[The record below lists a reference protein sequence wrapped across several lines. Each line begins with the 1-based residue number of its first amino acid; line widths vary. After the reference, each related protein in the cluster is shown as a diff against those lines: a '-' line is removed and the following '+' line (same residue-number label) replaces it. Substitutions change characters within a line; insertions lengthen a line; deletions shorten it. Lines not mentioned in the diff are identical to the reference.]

1 MNSLKLNHY
10 TFETII
16 AAAKKRLKEEK
27 PPLAKYPFISVVI
40 PAYNEEE
47 YLPECLESV
56 KKQKYPKEKF
66 EIIVANNNSKDKTA
80 EIAKKAGAHVI
91 DVKKQGHVFALNTG
105 MQKASGELIA
115 VTDADTRVSPNW
127 LDTVA
132 RVFEDKEVVA
142 VTGSAYYNS
151 GSKMSE
157 YLGKMTYS
165 MFVRFHFA
173 LKKPH
178 LTGLNLAVR
187 KSAFLEIKGLDTRY
201 ETFSDLELGLRI
213 KKVGK
218 VIFCEDLLVAS
229 SPRRWEKGSLEDYYK
244 YLNSYFNTMWLNRPP
259 KSVLTPRR

>member
-1 MNSLKLNHY
+1 MNVPKLDHS
-10 TFETII
+10 TIETII
-16 AAAKKRLKEEK
+16 SAAKKRLKEEK
-27 PPLAKYPFISVVI
+27 PPLEEYPFISVVI
-40 PAYNEEE
+40 PAYNEEK

-56 KKQKYPKEKF
+56 KNQNYPKDKY
-66 EIIVANNNSKDKTA
+66 EIIIANNNSKDRTA
-80 EIAKKAGAHVI
+80 EIAQKAGAKVI
-91 DVKKQGHVFALNTG
+91 NESKQGHVFALNTG
-105 MQKASGELIA
+105 MHATSGELIA

-127 LDTVA
+127 LDTIA
-132 RVFEDKEVVA
+132 RVFQDEEVVA

-157 YLGKMTYS
+157 YLGKISYS

-173 LKKPH
+173 LRKPH

-187 KSAFLEIKGLDTRY
+187 KSAFMNIKGLDTRY

-218 VIFCEDLLVAS
+218 VVFCEELLVAS

-244 YLNSYFNTMWLNRPP
+244 YINSYLNTMWFNRPP
-259 KSVLTPRR
+259 KSTLTPRR